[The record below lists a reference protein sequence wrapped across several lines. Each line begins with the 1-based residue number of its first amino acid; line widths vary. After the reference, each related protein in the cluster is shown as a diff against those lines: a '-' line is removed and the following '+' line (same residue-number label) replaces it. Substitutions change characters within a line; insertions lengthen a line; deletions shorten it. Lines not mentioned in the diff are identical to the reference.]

1 MKLAGLL
8 LLPAGW
14 LIALAA
20 MVLFPMAK
28 PRAAFVAVGV
38 IIEVAGLIMTALA
51 HRVQRGASE

>member
-20 MVLFPMAK
+20 MVLFPAAK

-38 IIEVAGLIMTALA
+38 VIEVAGLIITAHA
-51 HRVQRGASE
+51 HRAQRGASD